1 MSTTQSEVNGD
12 GVTEISNKFNQA
24 TNQTITA
31 IGGKK
36 FHASERRI
44 YLPVRDVGK
53 DRAAAGNQS
62 CSEVE
67 LAVVRV
73 RTAFILKNFLKPCC
87 IK

>member
-1 MSTTQSEVNGD
+1 M
-12 GVTEISNKFNQA
+12 TEISNKFNQA

-67 LAVVRV
+67 LAVVRI
-73 RTAFILKNFLKPCC
+73 RTAFRAPRKTHSHEALL
-87 IK
+87 IKFT